1 MGLGRA
7 LPSLQEDVKAP
18 PMGKGLQV
26 RIQPGSY
33 LLVQPLP
40 PLAPGKPQRCRV
52 CASMHMDAGIK

>member
-1 MGLGRA
+1 
-7 LPSLQEDVKAP
+7 
-18 PMGKGLQV
+18 MGKGLQV